1 MMPVA
6 LYVTP
11 QYIASV
17 RKGRA
22 RDCFGGTVRFIG
34 VDALPFDIEHV
45 CVIDRETPIEALF
58 DAVKDAE
65 MLLNAVCTI
74 PVPALRT
81 CDGSSCHRSGSV
93 ARRD

>member
-22 RDCFGGTVRFIG
+22 RDCFGGTVRFVG

-45 CVIDRETPIEALF
+45 CPIDWETPIEALL
-58 DAVKDAE
+58 DAVRDAE
-65 MLLNAVCTI
+65 RLLDAV
-74 PVPALRT
+74 
-81 CDGSSCHRSGSV
+81 
-93 ARRD
+93 